1 MDGEATIVAPT
12 AQKREHGPHRLG
24 NPGNVG
30 LNRHKGGKVMFSHKF
45 FAAALAAAVTAFSA
59 SYAIAD
65 EFSARLSGFE
75 ELGALNNQTGAIL
88 SNGTGTLKLDLNRKT
103 KTINYTLTYSN
114 VGTTPPKTGAVSQA
128 HIHFG
133 KVHDSGGIIVF
144 LCTNLGNG
152 PAAAPPPSCPVN
164 SGTVTGTITAASV
177 VAIATQNVDAMDF
190 DALQDALVFDT
201 AYANIH
207 TTAFPA
213 GEIRGQVRRAE
224 EEEKQKEKQE
234 R

>member
-1 MDGEATIVAPT
+1 M
-12 AQKREHGPHRLG
+12 L
-24 NPGNVG
+24 
-30 LNRHKGGKVMFSHKF
+30 SHKLF
-45 FAAALAAAVTAFSA
+45 EVTLAAAVAAFSA
-59 SYAIAD
+59 SYAFAD
-65 EFSARLSGFE
+65 EFSARLTGFE
-75 ELGALNNQTGAIL
+75 ELGAGAAIL
-88 SNGTGTLKLDLNRKT
+88 SDGTGTLKLDLNRKT

-201 AYANIH
+201 AYVNIH
-207 TTAFPA
+207 TTALPA
-213 GEIRGQVRRAE
+213 GEIRGQVRTPGQGEQQQR
-224 EEEKQKEKQE
+224 
-234 R
+234 